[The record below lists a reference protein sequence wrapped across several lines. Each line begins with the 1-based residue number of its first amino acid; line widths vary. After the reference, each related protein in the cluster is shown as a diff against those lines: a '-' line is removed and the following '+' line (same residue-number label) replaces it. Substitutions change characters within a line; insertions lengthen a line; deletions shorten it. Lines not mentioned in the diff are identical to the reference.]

1 MDTIQLVL
9 FISICILLCL
19 VTAIFIFVFLLPI
32 IPCVVALVLSIILI
46 FLNPAKLNYDKEV
59 SDAKDHYNKYKNK
72 ESYFSKQLKR
82 VWQNALAD
90 QVNYYVIIVAA
101 IVYLFFIGYIIY
113 LLYTPEFPVTPSIF
127 SKFFDVLPNFHMGNL
142 WNYFP
147 PLYLLNLFAILI
159 TSIYVFIYGYTYA
172 YLIIPI
178 IVGLGTFTYQFLI

>member
-19 VTAIFIFVFLLPI
+19 VTAIFILVFSLPI

-59 SDAKDHYNKYKNK
+59 QDAKDHYNKYKNK

-90 QVNYYVIIVAA
+90 QLIYYVIIVAS

-113 LLYTPEFPVTPSIF
+113 LLYTPEFPVTPS
-127 SKFFDVLPNFHMGNL
+127 FFDFLPNFHIMDNL
-142 WNYFP
+142 WIYFP
-147 PLYLLNLFAILI
+147 PVYLINLFAILI

>member
-9 FISICILLCL
+9 FISICSLLCL
-19 VTAIFIFVFLLPI
+19 ITAVLMYFFPVVRTPSAFV
-32 IPCVVALVLSIILI
+32 LVLSIILI
-46 FLNPAKLNYDKEV
+46 FLNPAKLNYDKEIK
-59 SDAKDHYNKYKNK
+59 DAKDHYNKYKNK

-90 QVNYYVIIVAA
+90 QLIYYVIIVAS
-101 IVYLFFIGYIIY
+101 IFYLLFIGYIIY
-113 LLYTPEFPVTPSIF
+113 LLYVPEFPVTPIF
-127 SKFFDVLPNFHMGNL
+127 STLFNFLPNFNI
-142 WNYFP
+142 NIYFP
-147 PLYLLNLFAILI
+147 PVYLINLFAILI